1 MFLVH
6 FLKKWKH
13 LDFCLPEL
21 EALSELFG
29 VPTADLY
36 NERTPKESMDIKASP
51 YVYVNLPN
59 ELLARQIQE
68 RSVLIKEILSVLSQ
82 AKGSY
87 EDLVKNVDVVELQKV
102 IDTK

>member
-1 MFLVH
+1 MH
-6 FLKKWKH
+6 FLKKWKY

-21 EALSELFG
+21 EALAELHG
-29 VPTADLY
+29 VKAASLY
-36 NERTPKESMDIKASP
+36 NEKTPKEAMDIKAAP

-59 ELLARQIQE
+59 DAVAKGIQQ
-68 RSVLIKEILSVLSQ
+68 RSVLIKEIINVLSE

-87 EDLVKNVDVVELQKV
+87 EDLVKGVDLPALQKV